1 MLIDNLIYNRKL
13 GGDST
18 LCVIVEKKSKLF
30 QRSIPMKKYIK
41 ILLILFCTVGLFG
54 CNNTTTISESKS
66 EIVSADYGKVIELA
80 KAEFAEIFKEFEDIQ
95 IDETSTM
102 TRTDDAKQIVVQI
115 RYSSSNGSGVY
126 GFEYGFDHDDNLE
139 LIRHGDDVTIDNL
152 LK

>member
-1 MLIDNLIYNRKL
+1 
-13 GGDST
+13 
-18 LCVIVEKKSKLF
+18 
-30 QRSIPMKKYIK
+30 MKKHIT
-41 ILLILFCTVGLFG
+41 ILLTLFCTVGLFG

-80 KAEFAEIFKEFEDIQ
+80 KAEFTEIFKQFEDIQ

-102 TRTDDAKQIVVQI
+102 TRTDDVKQIVVQI

-126 GFEYGFDHDDNLE
+126 GFEYGLDQYDNLE